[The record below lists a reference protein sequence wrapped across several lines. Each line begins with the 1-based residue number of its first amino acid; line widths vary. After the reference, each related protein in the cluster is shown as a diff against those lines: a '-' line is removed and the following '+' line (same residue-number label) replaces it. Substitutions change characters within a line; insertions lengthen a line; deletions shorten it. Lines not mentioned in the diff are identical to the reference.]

1 MDEGYLARVDALFA
15 EALALD
21 AGDRGAF
28 LDRRC
33 MGEPALRADVD
44 ELLRLAFQP
53 APYLERGVV
62 ASGLL
67 PAALASARGF
77 ETDLEPGQRIGSWRV
92 VREVGRGGMATVFLV
107 DRVEGQ
113 FEQRGALKLVR
124 SMAGSDE
131 IARRLQRERRILASL
146 THPGIARLLD
156 GGQTEDGR
164 PFFVM
169 EFVEGL
175 PIDRYCDDRRLTIDD
190 RLDLFLRVCEAVQ
203 HAHRQ
208 LVVHRDI
215 KPSNI
220 IVTSDGDVKLLDFGI
235 AKLLSPGDKRDDDAV
250 TSPVIRILTPEYA
263 SPEQVRNESVAIA
276 SDVYQLGLLLYELLT
291 GHRAQIVADATTGAL
306 ERAVCDTSPVRP
318 SIRAAV
324 ASGAVAGA
332 RRMMPRVFVRAL
344 KGDLD
349 TIVLCA
355 LRKEPNRRYASVGEL
370 LADIRR
376 YRTGL
381 PVHSRHDE
389 WSYRAG
395 KFVGRHRIALG
406 WATAVLVATSVALPA
421 WLDQRSRAASQA
433 ARAEQIE
440 RLIGDLF
447 AFPNPRVRPQP
458 PAARTYIDH
467 AANLVRAELHGQ
479 PASQGRLLTLLGRLY
494 NALGLYGPSIDVLE
508 QALRLRR
515 EISGADSAEVA
526 ETLEWLGQSQHYF
539 GRYDEATASVRDS
552 LAIRRLR
559 RGPDDPDTIRTAIEL
574 GDLLHTRGEIVEAER
589 TLREVVGTLRGRALT
604 LRTEELGHDSFPRAI
619 RDLASV
625 LRDRGLLDESAVL
638 YREAIDV
645 FRTLHGEPNQQIATS
660 QMYFAHLLIM
670 RSEFGQA
677 EAMLNDSIPTLRRI
691 YDGDHALVG
700 IGLRTFGHL
709 RIAQGRFREAEAL
722 LEAAQRI
729 QRQWLGA
736 DHPMVARAMAHEA
749 ELALRRGRPR
759 DAAALASRTRD
770 AFDRLRMT
778 DHPSAIEARRTL
790 GEALVALGD
799 RDAAAREL
807 TTSLAGAERQFVV
820 GDERIARIREVLA
833 GAR

>member
-15 EALALD
+15 EALTLD

-33 MGEPALRADVD
+33 WGEPALRADVD

-53 APYLERGVV
+53 APSLERGVV
-62 ASGLL
+62 ASGFL
-67 PAALASARGF
+67 PDALASARVF
-77 ETDLEPGQRIGSWRV
+77 ETELEPGQRIGSWRV

-107 DRVEGQ
+107 ERVEGQ

-124 SMAGSDE
+124 PMAGSKE

-169 EFVEGL
+169 EFVEGF
-175 PIDRYCDDRRLTIDD
+175 PIDCYCDDRRLTIAD

-235 AKLLSPGDKRDDDAV
+235 AKLLSPGEKRDDDI

-263 SPEQVRNESVAIA
+263 SPEQVRNEPVAIA

-291 GHRAQIVADATTGAL
+291 GHRAQVVVDATTGAL
-306 ERAVCDTSPVRP
+306 ERAVCDTPPVRP
-318 SIRAAV
+318 SIRAAA

-332 RRMMPRVFVRAL
+332 RRMMPRALVRAL

-349 TIVLCA
+349 TIVLCT
-355 LRKEPNRRYASVGEL
+355 LRKEPDRRYASVGEL

-395 KFVGRHRIALG
+395 KFIGRHRIALG
-406 WATAVLVATSVALPA
+406 WATAVLVAASVAFPA

-467 AANLVRAELHGQ
+467 AANLVRAELQDQ

-526 ETLEWLGQSQHYF
+526 ETLEWLGQSQHYS

-552 LAIRRLR
+552 LAIRRLH

-589 TLREVVGTLRGRALT
+589 TLREVVGTLRSRALT

-625 LRDRGLLDESAVL
+625 LRDRGLLDESAAL

-645 FRTLHGEPNQQIATS
+645 FRTLHGEPNQQVATS
-660 QMYFAHLLIM
+660 QVYFAHLLIM
-670 RSEFGQA
+670 RSEFEQA

-709 RIAQGRFREAEAL
+709 RIAQGRLREAEAL
-722 LEAAQRI
+722 LEAAQRV

-749 ELALRRGRPR
+749 ELALQRGHPR
-759 DAAALASRTRD
+759 DAAALASRTQE

-790 GEALVALGD
+790 GEALLALGD

-807 TTSLAGAERQFVV
+807 TACLASAERQFVV
-820 GDERIARIREVLA
+820 GDERVARIREVLA